1 MTDKNEMVSEKP
13 ASDNEINK
21 EKPKKKKKLK
31 VSQIDE
37 YEILGRDNLNTLPKK
52 LLHIPIKMQCRAG
65 GTGEARGPVQYIL
78 APPIFHTFR
87 HPCI

>member
-31 VSQIDE
+31 VSQIDAK
-37 YEILGRDNLNTLPKK
+37 IRN
-52 LLHIPIKMQCRAG
+52 
-65 GTGEARGPVQYIL
+65 
-78 APPIFHTFR
+78 FR
-87 HPCI
+87 KG